1 MSNYLFLLLL
11 VACPLMMVF
20 MMRGKHGGRDGDAN
34 SGHGG
39 HGHAG
44 GCGHGQAHDHGD
56 TRRDGAADTGADAS
70 LEELRRQR
78 EQLDREI
85 EEREAKDDLPTPV
98 GRVRR

>member
-20 MMRGKHGGRDGDAN
+20 MMRGKHGGHEGDAAG
-34 SGHGG
+34 GHG

-56 TRRDGAADTGADAS
+56 TRRDGAADTGAEAS